1 MTALPKRPGP
11 YFPRVD
17 ALRGIAALLV
27 AGMHVSQSRWGEG
40 GYLFQPLPGIPHPFW
55 DNLTRLLRHGL
66 NGHGAVILFFVLSGF
81 VLSLSLDRG
90 PRDIL
95 AGARRFFTARVFRLY
110 PAIFVT
116 VAAFAFLYYAF
127 GAALPGVTPSNYSI
141 AGLFRNALLL
151 ETTVD
156 GVMWTLQVEVLAAP
170 LVFFAYHMRRR
181 FGEGAVI
188 VIGLTFVGLAFSR
201 TWTDLINPD
210 VKPLQGTFAFL
221 FGMLVPT
228 LGRGF
233 AARVSGRAAAG
244 ITTATVLLFFLAR
257 GLFGPRGG
265 MIVEAGSGA
274 AFIALL
280 VYGPPL
286 SVYHILDLG
295 IVQFFGR
302 ISYSFYLFHP
312 VTLMATWKMP
322 DRIGSWIA
330 DGIPPA
336 LITIALW
343 IATSAVIAPIAMAS
357 YRWVEWPAMKLGRRA
372 SRAGVETPMAQKGS
386 ARSTSHSISGQVSS
400 REK

>member
-1 MTALPKRPGP
+1 MTALPRRPGP

-66 NGHGAVILFFVLSGF
+66 NGHGAVILFFVISGF

-90 PRDIL
+90 PRGIP
-95 AGARRFFTARVFRLY
+95 ASARRFFMARVFRLY
-110 PAIFVT
+110 PAIFATVT
-116 VAAFAFLYYAF
+116 AFALLYYAF
-127 GAALPGVTPSNYSI
+127 GAALPGVTPLHYSI
-141 AGLFRNALLL
+141 ASLLRNALLL

-156 GVMWTLQVEVLAAP
+156 GVMWTLQVEVLAAA
-170 LVFFAYHMRRR
+170 LVFFAFHMRRR

-188 VIGLTFVGLAFSR
+188 VLGMTFVGLAFSR
-201 TWTDLINPD
+201 TWTELINAD

-233 AARVSGRAAAG
+233 AAPVSRRAAAG
-244 ITTATVLLFFLAR
+244 ITSATVLLFFLAR
-257 GLFGPRGG
+257 GLFGVRWG
-265 MIVEAGSGA
+265 MIVEAGAGA

-286 SVYHILDLG
+286 SVYRTLDLG
-295 IVQFFGR
+295 IVRFFGR

-312 VTLMATWKMP
+312 VALMVVWKMP

-330 DGIPPA
+330 AGIPPPI
-336 LITIALW
+336 ITIALW
-343 IATSAVIAPIAMAS
+343 IATSAAIAPLATAS

-372 SRAGVETPMAQKGS
+372 TGAGVGTPITRKGS
-386 ARSTSHSISGQVSS
+386 ARSTSRSIP
-400 REK
+400 ET